1 MKGKGK
7 EGCEIKAVAC
17 KVQKLE
23 AGRKSKAE
31 EQRSAMQREPKEV
44 KPDEGVEDGEWG
56 SSLPQEEG
64 DVSTR
69 AVWIDTDVK

>member
-44 KPDEGVEDGEWG
+44 KPDERVEDGE
-56 SSLPQEEG
+56 
-64 DVSTR
+64 
-69 AVWIDTDVK
+69 